1 MVIHQI
7 LSDPEIYFDLTAFG
21 RNESFID
28 LSYTFVSKDNATI
41 GTGSR
46 SYELKPIPAEFAL
59 KDNYP
64 NPFNPRTTIQYDLP
78 ISGNVSVI
86 IYNVAGQEVAKL
98 VNSVQEAGY
107 HSVVWNGTNV
117 SGAKA
122 AAGIY
127 FYQIQAGGFVR
138 TKKMLLLK

>member
-1 MVIHQI
+1 MNSNSQKKPALGRG
-7 LSDPEIYFDLTAFG
+7 LSSLLQNTNTDVTSV
-21 RNESFID
+21 NESPVGSISEIA
-28 LSYTFVSKDNATI
+28 LSSIET
-41 GTGSR
+41 
-46 SYELKPIPAEFAL
+46 
-59 KDNYP
+59 

-78 ISGNVSVI
+78 ISGNVRVI
-86 IYNVAGQEVAKL
+86 IYNVAGQEVKRL
-98 VNSVQEAGY
+98 VNSAQEAGY

-127 FYQIQAGGFVR
+127 FYQIQTGGFVR